1 MGGVYLRKYQ
11 LVGLEC
17 NFHVNCFQRELLLSV
32 WQLCYTVCM
41 THCYR
46 WIPCHALRLFF
57 FEGCGINSLTVRLT
71 TYSGTKCSSTI
82 LSFTEKLCSFH
93 KVESTFYP
101 TKCTS
106 LFRANV

>member
-57 FEGCGINSLTVRLT
+57 LKDVASIVLLLDLQL
-71 TYSGTKCSSTI
+71 I
-82 LSFTEKLCSFH
+82 
-93 KVESTFYP
+93 VEPNAPQPS
-101 TKCTS
+101 
-106 LFRANV
+106 